1 MVAFGSARIA
11 NLPSTTIS
19 TSNEQKLPASKMIV
33 SSAGAGGPCCAP
45 ACAGAHTA
53 ARPSAASAI
62 GNRRAVLMTVVTN
75 MSVTPSAGWRT
86 HPIAD
91 APTAS
96 KPYPEYMPPDD
107 ADHPSAGSS
116 VVPSLTKPRGSKF
129 RSASAVLRPASITR
143 APADVTS
150 VRQKRPSKPIT
161 QHTVFDGVPSRGV
174 GDHVRSPGAVGQF
187 RGAAGNAS
195 SALSSVSSA
204 RLAAAM

>member
-45 ACAGAHTA
+45 AYTGAHAA
-53 ARPSAASAI
+53 ARPSTASAI

-75 MSVTPSAGWRT
+75 IKAVTPSAGWRT

-129 RSASAVLRPASITR
+129 RSASAVLRPTWIEAR
-143 APADVTS
+143 APGCDFRSPKTAKQADHATHS
-150 VRQKRPSKPIT
+150 VRWRPVSWCRRPRA
-161 QHTVFDGVPSRGV
+161 F
-174 GDHVRSPGAVGQF
+174 PG
-187 RGAAGNAS
+187 S
-195 SALSSVSSA
+195 CWSVSGCCGQ
-204 RLAAAM
+204 R